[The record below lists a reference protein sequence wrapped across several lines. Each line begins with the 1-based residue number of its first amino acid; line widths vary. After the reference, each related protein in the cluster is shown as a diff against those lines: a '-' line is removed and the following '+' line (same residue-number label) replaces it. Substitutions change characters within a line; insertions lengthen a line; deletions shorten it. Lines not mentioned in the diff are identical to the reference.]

1 MWLKKSSSEQS
12 IRWRLISSAKIQ
24 DKYSIATLART
35 LKIVDEA
42 VNWDIENMSL
52 LLQQETTD
60 MMPQDY
66 GINFVQRFALSGT
79 PCCSFPKQSHK
90 DNTCLKSILLQRN
103 LRTVRLSGKD

>member
-1 MWLKKSSSEQS
+1 M
-12 IRWRLISSAKIQ
+12 SAKIQ

-52 LLQQETTD
+52 LLQQEATD
-60 MMPQDY
+60 MMPQDC
-66 GINFVQRFALSGT
+66 GINFFQRFALSGT
-79 PCCSFPKQSHK
+79 PCCSFPKRSHK